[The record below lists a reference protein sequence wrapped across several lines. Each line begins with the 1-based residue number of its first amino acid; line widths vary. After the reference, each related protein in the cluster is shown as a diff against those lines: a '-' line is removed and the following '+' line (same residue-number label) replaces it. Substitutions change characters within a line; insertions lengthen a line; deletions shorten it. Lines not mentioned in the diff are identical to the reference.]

1 VATSRAAICE
11 PAARGSVNWS
21 LSTRSASRVI
31 SLATS
36 AWRSRTTVA
45 ASTEVSVACSSRRMS
60 RASLSSSRR
69 CSRSETRSEILC
81 NFEIS
86 NAAGRRP
93 VRQRTGDPPDQ
104 ERELSS
110 SLCPRGQ
117 LPSPVPCARPPSH
130 DPEAWP
136 PACRSRRQL
145 LGPSDRPRPS
155 LARRR
160 CRDTRFRRPLDFRAR
175 KGPHA
180 SPTRSQVTHG
190 AAPDRS

>member
-1 VATSRAAICE
+1 LLAA
-11 PAARGSVNWS
+11 
-21 LSTRSASRVI
+21 
-31 SLATS
+31 
-36 AWRSRTTVA
+36 
-45 ASTEVSVACSSRRMS
+45 
-60 RASLSSSRR
+60 
-69 CSRSETRSEILC
+69 
-81 NFEIS
+81 
-86 NAAGRRP
+86 AAGCPGRLCRQVGVVLVRRP
-93 VRQRTGDPPDQ
+93 VPRFCVISKSVTPQAGDRYGKGPEIRRIKSANGRRRFVHEGSFQ
-104 ERELSS
+104 A
-110 SLCPRGQ
+110 
-117 LPSPVPCARPPSH
+117 PCLRARPPSH